1 MSTEKDSLHS
11 LRGATHSSPIAPV
24 GTMTTCMFC
33 GAGQTIDNTKVLRR
47 AGQLDEPTERL
58 FETLQ
63 ATIQRPSTFAMT
75 TVFVAYGIV
84 P

>member
-1 MSTEKDSLHS
+1 
-11 LRGATHSSPIAPV
+11 
-24 GTMTTCMFC
+24 MFC